1 MSCRSIRLLEST
13 VPAKTRVIGELVLVA
28 FTVLAGSLTSSL
40 VTCSVAFAQL
50 PNESELPDTP
60 NSPGALAPTE
70 ETLPNT
76 APLVQLPGV
85 QAGEEKLPAGSG
97 ASPAKSEAGI
107 NEIGSDED
115 RGELRPI
122 LRLAF
127 DGHTGP
133 IRTMTIS
140 GDGQWMA
147 SAGEDKDV
155 HIWSPQA
162 STPTGWFHRRTIRW
176 QVNRSQRGRI
186 YAISSHG
193 SPARGNPAEG
203 NLAHQENLA
212 SPHNEVAF
220 AGYGAMGGNGEI
232 WIADAISGNLKQTL
246 VDDTNG
252 HRQVVLSLAWA
263 PDGSSRLVSADIEG
277 KVILWEKDE
286 TSGQWS
292 HRTLVDVDR
301 QTYGDDVAE
310 KLKTFR
316 TFVPIT
322 WLGSD
327 SIIVPWLTGAIA
339 EPVAT
344 VPPAVPAMVPL
355 WSLARFSAPNF
366 SGTVFAQPEII
377 GSAVT
382 LTSSVDGKKLVV
394 SDQYGAPKLIRVAD
408 NGTASSVE
416 TFSSTRKVFSA
427 AMDATGNHIYVGTF
441 TGVDDKGIATEPR
454 IESWDISASPAKE
467 LSATN
472 VTNLVRGIC
481 TSNDPRQVIAAMDT
495 RLEVFA
501 VDDQFKVSP
510 QSRGRLDVAA
520 SPAIDVRFRN
530 VENSYE
536 IGIATDRDQDG
547 NVVFR
552 DLFDLKEVRLLAQAN
567 EASEAFISRQR
578 LANKWTAE
586 VFSVMEGEGQGKFS
600 RLIEGDQK
608 RGVLPLVEIK
618 DGFPTAIAT
627 LAVPNDGQTPS
638 SNPTPSNNAVIV
650 GTNGENNIYV
660 YRADESDPPKLLRQF
675 RGHAGA
681 VRALSTSSDGRYL
694 ASCSDDATIAVWKL
708 EDLFTASENE
718 NRWGVDF
725 EVQNNRLIASSV
737 RDDGPLYF
745 RGIRGGDQLI
755 GIKWVDADGK
765 EVISQSDAAMMLESL
780 RTLRFDTQVAF
791 DFTRFGRPLPGFQS
805 YAAWQP
811 IATLF
816 VDTNREWAFWTP
828 AGYYNAS
835 INGHQHFGWQI
846 NRGVRNLP
854 DYYRAA
860 QFRDKLERPA
870 VMQRLLEQGSLDR
883 AMRATVGAIGP
894 PPGDE
899 AIVNQIN
906 NKPLIEIVS
915 PAAGETLIG
924 DQVDVIAKIRVPL
937 GATLAPPKAFV
948 SGVPAVDRVMVSD
961 MEVTSDDS
969 TGMRELTYRW
979 TMRLPSEPLLK
990 LEVIAATEAAAV
1002 DRVVADFAHQFK
1014 TPDLSPRLHVLAIG
1028 VSDYRDRQIQ
1038 SLDFAARATDVVANL
1053 FRASSS
1059 PLYRVTSDQLI
1070 DRDATRP
1077 LWRVFA
1083 NQAADDLAKTV
1094 SPNDLVVMYLCGHGL
1109 RDRLTGQWYFVT
1121 SDARYNDL
1129 MNDRYDDCL
1138 SFSDLGALS
1147 SLPCRKL
1154 AILDSCHSG
1163 AVQPLMR
1170 SDDLKSALRF
1180 LQDDVVLTM
1189 TASEGD
1195 EEAAE
1200 QRETKLGR
1208 FTTELV
1214 AALSGD
1220 ADRQGNA
1227 DGIVTL
1233 RETIDFVTRRVSE
1246 ESEKEGAPQHPTASP
1261 EYLLETLE
1269 LPLATVK

>member
-1 MSCRSIRLLEST
+1 MSYRRNRLLAPQNAIEMLTTRSFMLLAVVVIGT
-13 VPAKTRVIGELVLVA
+13 VPVLGQVP
-28 FTVLAGSLTSSL
+28 S
-40 VTCSVAFAQL
+40 
-50 PNESELPDTP
+50 ESELPGASNP
-60 NSPGALAPTE
+60 PGALSPSE
-70 ETLPNT
+70 EVLPNT
-76 APLVQLPGV
+76 NQIFQVPDASTSE
-85 QAGEEKLPAGSG
+85 ATLPAGSG
-97 ASPAKSEAGI
+97 ASPAQREP
-107 NEIGSDED
+107 GSDDD

-127 DGHTGP
+127 EGHTGP
-133 IRTMTIS
+133 IRSMTIS
-140 GDGQWMA
+140 SDGQWMA

-176 QVNRSQRGRI
+176 QVNRSQRGRV
-186 YAISSHG
+186 YCVASHG
-193 SPARGNPAEG
+193 
-203 NLAHQENLA
+203 
-212 SPHNEVAF
+212 NEVAF

-232 WIADAISGNLKQTL
+232 WIADAISGDLKQAL

-286 TSGQWS
+286 NTGQWS

-301 QTYGDDVAE
+301 VTYGDDVAD
-310 KLKTFR
+310 KLTSYRGFL
-316 TFVPIT
+316 PIA
-322 WLGSD
+322 WVGSD
-327 SIIVPWLTGAIA
+327 SVIVPWLTGSIN
-339 EPVAT
+339 EPVAGE
-344 VPPAVPAMVPL
+344 PPPVQAVVPL
-355 WSLARFSAPNF
+355 WSLARIKLSD
-366 SGTVFAQPEII
+366 STIVLFAQPEII

-382 LTSSVDGKKLVV
+382 LTSSIDAKRLVV
-394 SDQYGAPKLIRVAD
+394 SDQYGPPKLIVVAED
-408 NGTASSVE
+408 GSAASVE
-416 TFSSTRKVFSA
+416 TFPGSHRVFSA
-427 AMDATGNHIYVGTF
+427 TMNAAGDRFYAGSFAGLQN
-441 TGVDDKGIATEPR
+441 GIVTEPR
-454 IESWDISASPAKE
+454 IESWDISSNPVRLLSSASVSGLA
-467 LSATN
+467 S
-472 VTNLVRGIC
+472 GIGV
-481 TSNDPRQVIAAMDT
+481 SEKPKQVIAAIANRLQVFELDAQDKIASSP
-495 RLEVFA
+495 RGKLEV
-501 VDDQFKVSP
+501 
-510 QSRGRLDVAA
+510 
-520 SPAIDVRFRN
+520 PAGPIFNVKFRDTP
-530 VENSYE
+530 NSYE
-536 IGIATDRDQDG
+536 VAFATELASDG
-547 NVVFR
+547 SSIFR
-552 DLFDLKEVRLLAQAN
+552 DAFDLKDVRLQPSVNL
-567 EASEAFISRQR
+567 EKTAFVPKQR
-578 LANKWTAE
+578 LPNKWAVE
-586 VFSVMEGEGQGKFS
+586 VFNVIEGEGQGRFS
-600 RLIEGDQK
+600 RLLEADQK
-608 RGVLPLVEIK
+608 RGVLPLAESK
-618 DGFPTAIAT
+618 DGFPTAIST
-627 LAVPNDGQTPS
+627 LAVKNDD
-638 SNPTPSNNAVIV
+638 PTQAGDAVII

-675 RGHAGA
+675 RGHAGT

-725 EVQNNRLIASSV
+725 EIQNNRLIASNV

-745 RGIRGGDQLI
+745 RGVRGGDQLTSI
-755 GIKWVDADGK
+755 DWIDPIKIEKVT
-765 EVISQSDAAMMLESL
+765 VSDPAKMLETL
-780 RTLRFDTQVAF
+780 RTLRFDTQVWF
-791 DFTRFGRPLPGFQS
+791 DLTRLGRPLPGFQS
-805 YAAWQP
+805 FAAWQP

-860 QFRDKLERPA
+860 QFREKLERPA

-894 PPGDE
+894 PPGEE
-899 AIVNQIN
+899 AIVNQIS
-906 NKPLIEIVS
+906 NKPRIEIVS
-915 PAAGETLIG
+915 PAPGEILNG
-924 DQVDVIAKIRVPL
+924 DQVDVVAKIRVPL
-937 GATLAPPKAFV
+937 GATLSPPKAFF
-948 SGVPAVDRVMVSD
+948 SGVPSVDRVLVSEK
-961 MEVTSDDS
+961 EVATDDS
-969 TGMRELTYRW
+969 NTTVELTYRW
-979 TMRLPSEPLLK
+979 AMRLPSEPVLK

-1002 DRVVADFAHQFK
+1002 DRVVADFAHEYAK
-1014 TPDLSPRLHVLAIG
+1014 PNLPPRLHVLAIG

-1038 SLDFAARATDVVANL
+1038 SLDFASRATDVVANL

-1059 PLYRVTSDQLI
+1059 PLYRVTTDQLI

-1083 NQAADDLAKTV
+1083 NQAAEELAKTV

-1163 AVQPLMR
+1163 AVQPMMR

-1214 AALSGD
+1214 SALNGD

-1246 ESEKEGAPQHPTASP
+1246 QSEKEGFPQHPTASP
-1261 EYLLETLE
+1261 EYLLETLD